1 MQTLINL
8 AVAFVIISWAIM
20 AIGQMLLLWTEPS
33 NDKELLSKLRL
44 MALPIWA
51 RLLVVLISP
60 VVIIW
65 HNLLVSV
72 IITAVAAYCCL

>member
-8 AVAFVIISWAIM
+8 AVAFVIISWAVM
-20 AIGQMLLLWTEPS
+20 AIGQAALLWTAPA

-51 RLLVVLISP
+51 RLLIVLISP
-60 VVIIW
+60 LVIIR
-65 HNLLVSV
+65 HNLLVSLF
-72 IITAVAAYCCL
+72 IIAVAAYCCL

>member
-20 AIGQMLLLWTEPS
+20 ALGQMLLLWTAPA

-60 VVIIW
+60 LVIIW
-65 HNLLVSV
+65 HNLLISVV
-72 IITAVAAYCCL
+72 IITVAAYCCL

>member
-20 AIGQMLLLWTEPS
+20 ALGQMLLLWTAPA

-51 RLLVVLISP
+51 RLLIVLISP
-60 VVIIW
+60 LVIIR
-65 HNLLVSV
+65 HNLLVSLF
-72 IITAVAAYCCL
+72 IIAVAAYCCL

>member
-20 AIGQMLLLWTEPS
+20 ALGQMLLLWTAPA

-72 IITAVAAYCCL
+72 VIISVAAYCCL